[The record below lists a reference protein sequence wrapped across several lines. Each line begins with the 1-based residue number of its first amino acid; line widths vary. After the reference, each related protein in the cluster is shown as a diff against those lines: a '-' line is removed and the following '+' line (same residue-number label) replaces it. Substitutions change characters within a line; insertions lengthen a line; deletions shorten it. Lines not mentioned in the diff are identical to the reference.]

1 MVVRMALSAPYPTAS
16 LALSATCDKP
26 PDGDREQR
34 RAYNVKPC
42 GAARFTNLV
51 EPSTR
56 GWRWLLATERLAVAG
71 PRAWMV
77 WLRTILGAVAANL
90 VLRAAAL
97 AVFDI
102 PPEFEPLAVAGPTV
116 FLTVVGVGAGLGVVL
131 VVDKR
136 SESPVPLFRRIVL
149 VALLLS
155 FVPDLWMLTD
165 GGSAAFP
172 GATVPAVA
180 TLMAQHVAAAAVVL
194 WSVTNPIARTP
205 A

>member
-1 MVVRMALSAPYPTAS
+1 M
-16 LALSATCDKP
+16 
-26 PDGDREQR
+26 
-34 RAYNVKPC
+34 
-42 GAARFTNLV
+42 GA
-51 EPSTR
+51 
-56 GWRWLLATERLAVAG
+56 ERLAVTG
-71 PRAWMV
+71 SRAWVV

-116 FLTVVGVGAGLGVVL
+116 FLTVVGVTAGLGVAL

-194 WSVTNPIARTP
+194 WSVTNPIDRTP